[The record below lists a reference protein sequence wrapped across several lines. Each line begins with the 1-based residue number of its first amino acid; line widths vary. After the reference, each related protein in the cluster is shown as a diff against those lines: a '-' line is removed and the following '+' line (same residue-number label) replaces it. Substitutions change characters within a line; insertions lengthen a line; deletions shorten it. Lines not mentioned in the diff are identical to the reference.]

1 MKLLDNVQY
10 IVLIDNSLAGPQDLL
25 QYYFKGINHCAE
37 DGAGRKGLF
46 VDITLGRPKTS
57 NMITIFLPT
66 GMLVLISHLSI
77 AFAEMFL
84 DLVMNVNTTILL
96 VLTT

>member
-1 MKLLDNVQY
+1 M
-10 IVLIDNSLAGPQDLL
+10 
-25 QYYFKGINHCAE
+25 
-37 DGAGRKGLF
+37 F

>member
-1 MKLLDNVQY
+1 MVFF
-10 IVLIDNSLAGPQDLL
+10 SGPIDLL
-25 QYYFKGINHCAE
+25 QYSFLSLDHCNKDR
-37 DGAGRKGLF
+37 DGKPGFF
-46 VDITLGRPKTS
+46 VDITLVRQKTS
-57 NMITIFLPT
+57 NIITIFLPT

-77 AFAEMFL
+77 SFADTFM

>member
-10 IVLIDNSLAGPQDLL
+10 IVIDNSFAGPQDLL

-66 GMLVLISHLSI
+66 GMLVLISHLIRIYKS
-77 AFAEMFL
+77 L
-84 DLVMNVNTTILL
+84 RLKHGILQL
-96 VLTT
+96 LSDKPTSN

>member
-1 MKLLDNVQY
+1 MDQ
-10 IVLIDNSLAGPQDLL
+10 
-25 QYYFKGINHCAE
+25 E
-37 DGAGRKGLF
+37 GRSGFF
-46 VDITLGRPKTS
+46 VDITMVRQKTS
-57 NMITIFLPT
+57 NVITIFVPT

-77 AFAEMFL
+77 SFADTFM